1 MNNECRFEQE
11 VLHSVKS
18 GQWNEYLREHIITC
32 PICKE
37 MLTISQTMKS
47 VQTDGFARAKAI
59 PAYKYLWLR
68 GQFNRREER
77 LSRLDLVK
85 LLGSS
90 FVGVLALIGIIFWKV
105 PSFSSMVTEIFSGK
119 IPDWLAIIPVGIP
132 LSVAIVTL
140 IAIWVYSLE
149 LYKLRR

>member
-1 MNNECRFEQE
+1 MNNECRYEQE

-18 GQWNEYLREHIITC
+18 GQWNEYLRDHIATC
-32 PICKE
+32 STCKE
-37 MLTISQTMKS
+37 MLTVSQSMKS
-47 VQTDGFARAKAI
+47 VQADGFARAKAI

-68 GQFNRREER
+68 GEFNRREEH

-105 PSFSSMVTEIFSGK
+105 PSLSADIMEIFSGK
-119 IPDWLAIIPVGIP
+119 IPDWLTIIPIGIP